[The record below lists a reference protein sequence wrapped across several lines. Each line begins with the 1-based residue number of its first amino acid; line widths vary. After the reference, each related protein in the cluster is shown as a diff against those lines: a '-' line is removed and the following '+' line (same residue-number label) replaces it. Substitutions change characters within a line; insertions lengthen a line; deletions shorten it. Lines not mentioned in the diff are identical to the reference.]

1 MKPAPFAK
9 PVRIGGIIRMA
20 GAAPEL
26 GVSFIGLTFAQTGG
40 TTGGNASSPV
50 CLDTTH
56 GTANARTLA
65 AAAHQPEL
73 IR

>member
-1 MKPAPFAK
+1 
-9 PVRIGGIIRMA
+9 MA